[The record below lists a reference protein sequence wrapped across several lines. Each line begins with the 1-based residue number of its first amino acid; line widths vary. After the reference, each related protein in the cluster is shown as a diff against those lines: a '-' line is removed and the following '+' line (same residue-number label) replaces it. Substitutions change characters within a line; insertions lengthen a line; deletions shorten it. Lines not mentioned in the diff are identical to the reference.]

1 MRGTKKL
8 RGTGRRTWWLA
19 VFTLLLSATTAIPL
33 ISASPAEGSEEPP
46 AEKLPAPDFAEIE
59 REEREHAEW
68 LLTSEAKSQRD
79 ASRTAYTDLSAGEA
93 QSLLLEAF
101 PGRLKELNADP
112 ARFLSELEIEEPLGT
127 YGARVSVGEG
137 ESALLESAVP
147 VESDLGGEGKEPV
160 DLALE
165 ETGGDYVPQ
174 NPLTE
179 VELPGTAEEPIQLH
193 GGVEVALSASDDH
206 PAEPLGDKN
215 LFYPE
220 TDTATDTLV
229 APVSGGVE
237 VFEQLRSPE
246 SPEQLSFALN
256 LPAGASLRAKK
267 DGGAEVVSASE
278 AEIEEVPP
286 PSAVDAQGVEVP
298 VTMSV
303 EGDSLLLEVPHG
315 SREVAYPVLVD
326 PEFRDSPSF
335 GSGEWFPM
343 ETGGYILTNM
353 GSSLSAVSKGHVK
366 YGAETYGQW
375 VYTAPGETTYIEEA
389 AFSSIYYFL
398 NNCSTAQPHGYTGI
412 SQIGAKTFQGK
423 IYSNSSGAGYT
434 ASYSTGMVGGQGYRY
449 ATLGVGAGATSV
461 EIGCAHEL
469 YVGGVTALENDPE
482 APTINSVSGI
492 PSGWFDPAKAGSAT
506 ITATD
511 PGVGL
516 EYISI
521 GDGEVTNTDL
531 QHCSG
536 LSGNRCPRQLTW
548 KVNPPYVKGENTL
561 KVSAE
566 DALANSNHVTN
577 WSTPTK
583 VDTTAPAIDLS
594 GQFAEATD
602 EEGLKGEKNEASENQ
617 LPLPV
622 YNLAIKAT
630 DGNESGTPKERQSG
644 VKNIEVF
651 LDGVKQEVP
660 WKAQGCTQ
668 AQSSCKMEET
678 YQLKLAGLS
687 AKKHKLEVIAT
698 DQVGIPSKRPPIEF
712 EYVPATGIKDD
723 YVMQH
728 FPLPD
733 GEGSESEEE
742 DEGKQPELAVN
753 VVNGNLVYHQRD
765 VEAPG
770 AAVDLELERFYNSQL
785 PKEDSSEWGE
795 GWTLAQ
801 TPKLEPEETKE
812 EAPPRKASMLRTSG
826 TLARSFVLPTEPQEP
841 HFSSKLGAT
850 ITKGINGGYE
860 VADQSGKTANS
871 LAFNAAGRVTEL
883 RTPGYAKVEYGYES
897 GKLSEVAVRDPTVR
911 RVEPGEE
918 ESGGG
923 EAEGFEAPAYFGS
936 FGGENSG
943 PGKLSGPAAIATD
956 AKGNVWVADTG
967 NSRVQEFNSEGE
979 FLSQFGAEGANDGL
993 FSSPR
998 GIAVDAKGNVWVADT
1013 ISSRIQEF
1021 NSKGEF
1027 VRKFGSYGTG
1037 NGKFN
1042 SLQGLAADAEG
1053 HVWAVNAASGKSRVQ
1068 EFSSEGAYMAQFGTS
1083 GAENGQLK
1091 EPEGIAIDAKGNFW
1105 IADTGNNRVE
1115 EFNTKGEYVAKFG
1128 SLGSGNG
1135 QLKSPS
1141 ALAFDGEGNLWVTDA
1156 GNNRIEKFTPEG
1168 AYLAQLGTAGN
1179 GSGQFSEPHGI
1190 ATDAKGH
1197 LWIADTGN
1205 DRVQEATA
1213 SEFVRRFGGEGSEGG
1228 QLSEPSDAAFDSK
1241 GNLWVLD
1248 YGHNRV
1254 QEFGPEGKFLSEFG
1268 AKGTGDGLLLQPSGL
1283 AVDSA
1288 GNVWVADAGNY
1299 RIEEFNAKGE
1309 FIRKFGAKGTGNGK
1323 FTWLNDVAVDP
1334 EGRVW
1339 ALDDSNTVS
1348 RVEEFNSKG
1357 EYLAKFGS
1365 QGSANGQFWHPSSIV
1380 ADSKGNLWVGDST
1393 NYRVQEF
1400 NSKFEFIRKFGNG
1413 QGSGDGQFVAMHGV
1427 AIGPEGNV
1435 WVADS
1440 QNNRVEEF
1448 SGEGAYLGQFGTAGD
1463 NDGQFYWP
1471 GGVAVDAK
1479 GNVWVVDTR
1488 NDRVQEIAGSEFI
1501 RKFGG
1506 DGSEAGHLRR
1516 PEGVAVDPE
1525 GNVWVADTWHNR
1537 IQEFGPKGK
1546 FIRQFGA
1553 YGSANGL
1560 FASPHGIAIDAKG
1573 NLWVADTNNYR
1584 IQEFNSKGEFIRKF
1598 GSSGTENGQ
1607 FKSIEDVA
1615 VDAEGNLWTVDSN
1628 LARIQEFTPE
1638 GKFIRQFGTK
1648 GIGKSELES
1657 PEGIAVDSKGNVWV
1671 ANSNE
1676 ELYSDR
1682 IEEFTSTGEFIR
1694 TVGGQGTGN
1703 GQFKHPTDLS
1713 VDSEGNVWVVDSFN
1727 NRIQVFSPEGAY
1739 LDQFGT
1745 AGGGDGQLD
1754 APQGIDVGP
1763 EGNVWIA
1770 DTANDRLQRWQIPRL
1785 ALRHSSIYLS
1795 SVAEGGSGGGQ
1806 LEHPGDVAL
1815 DSEGNIW
1822 VTDEQN
1828 NRIEEF
1834 DEAGEFIEVF
1844 GKHVNESAVQ
1854 AGGSESEKNLCTA
1867 ASGNTCQAGEWGSG
1881 DGNLSRPTSLAIDA
1895 EGDIWV
1901 ADAANNRLERFAPDG
1916 KYLSKFGSEGS
1927 GKGQFLEPEGIAIDP
1942 HGNIWVSDTYNGRL
1956 QEFDEAGKF
1965 IRVAGSYGFEP
1976 GQIGEPTGIEIGPW
1990 GHVWVADWLADRVVE
2005 FDENGKFI
2013 RQFGTE
2019 GMANGQFE
2027 RPDGLTID
2035 DRGQLWVAD
2044 ESDRVQAFTEK
2055 GEYVGQ
2061 FGAKGS
2067 GEGQFKLGYPIGMS
2081 TDSNGNLWI
2090 ADSRNNRVQ
2099 QWGVY
2104 DYINADESPTVE
2116 DAPEVEIAESTEG
2129 LVESVEGKE
2138 AGQTSY
2144 AHKGEML
2151 TAVDGAK
2158 GETAYEYD
2166 GSERLTK
2173 VTLPNGTWGQ
2183 IQYDSIGR
2191 VKSVTVSIEG
2201 GKAKT
2206 THFEYS
2212 STPLRTV
2219 VEAEGEPTTTYDI
2232 GADGSVLRWW
2242 DAPSV
2247 PTIEEITGSLYA
2259 QRVEVNPEA
2268 TISPGDQTLVV
2279 PAFSIHGIASIQLI
2293 ANGNQLITEKTCKQ
2307 DYEVKGTECEH
2318 EELSWVTEAEN
2329 WPPGILQLEVIATD
2343 SEGHTSSERF
2353 SDNVP
2358 YVPPPDPEVPE
2369 PPKFSEVKHF
2379 REEYGLDLDLKG
2391 NEQAINERIF
2401 QLIADWHDPSTPPGE
2416 VARATDEKWGSPMRA
2431 ADAAELEYRE
2441 WFYNLDAERIDQWAE
2456 ETKPNSFA
2464 GYYIDHRAGGIMHI
2478 GFVDNQ
2484 AERLANLE
2492 ASLSLVA
2499 DERLQVYPVTPTFS
2513 YLSVQNATESV
2524 SNAVES
2530 NATLRNLVVDV
2541 RETGTGQAVHVGT
2554 SNVAEVEGI
2563 LNQIVGP
2570 NAPVVVEYDAGGGS
2584 LLSGRYRNAG
2594 RMRAGDAIFSRFF
2607 FEKTKPK
2614 KNSAC
2619 TAGFGAKDKVEEYGK
2634 KFWRLFV
2641 LTAGHCSEGN
2651 QSLPYPGKV
2660 AFFRSTDS
2668 DQENESHWKL
2678 VGSVARDAY
2687 HRNEK
2692 AITDAAAI
2700 ETTEDGIVPEGIWGW
2715 GGHLIPTEHAGRAR
2729 IGNTLCFSGIR
2740 HERPECGP
2748 IVARSIHWE
2757 APDRKVRGG
2766 YWVKFP
2772 VRALHGDSGAPVWRP
2787 VCRNS
2792 PNLSIGLVTAGRPD
2806 SLVETLVE
2814 PLLHPYRMPKGKVP
2828 GILDALKPLSLKQG
2842 KS

>member
-1 MRGTKKL
+1 MAVFAL
-8 RGTGRRTWWLA
+8 LLLA
-19 VFTLLLSATTAIPL
+19 VTTAPL
-33 ISASPAEGSEEPP
+33 IEASPAQGSEEPP
-46 AEKLPAPDFAEIE
+46 VEGPHAPDFAEIE
-59 REEREHAEW
+59 RAERERGEW
-68 LLTSEAKSQRD
+68 LLTPEAESQRE
-79 ASRTAYTDLSAGEA
+79 ASRTAYTNLSTSAA
-93 QSLLLEAF
+93 QGLLLESF
-101 PGRLKELNADP
+101 PDSLKRLNADP
-112 ARFLSELEIEEPLGT
+112 ARFLSELEIEESLGT
-127 YGARVSVGEG
+127 YEARVSTGED
-137 ESALLESAVP
+137 ETALVESAVP

-165 ETGGDYVPQ
+165 EESGGDFVPQ
-174 NPLTE
+174 NPLTK
-179 VELPGTAEEPIQLH
+179 VELPGAAEEPLQLQ
-193 GGVEVALSASDDH
+193 GGVEVALPASDDH
-206 PAEPLGDKN
+206 GAEPLGDKN
-215 LFYPE
+215 LFYPQ
-220 TDTATDTLV
+220 TDTSTDTLL
-229 APVSGGVE
+229 APVAGGVE

-246 SPEQLSFALN
+246 SPEQFSFAIS
-256 LPAGASLRAKK
+256 LPPGASLRESEE
-267 DGGAEVVSASE
+267 GTGAEVISASE
-278 AEIEEVPP
+278 ETIESVPA
-286 PSAVDAQGVEVP
+286 PSAVDAQGTEVP

-303 EGDSLLLEVPHG
+303 EGDSLLLEVPHR
-315 SREVAYPVLVD
+315 SRDVAYPLLLD
-326 PEFRDSPSF
+326 PEFLTDSPSF
-335 GSGEWFPM
+335 VSGEWFPSA
-343 ETGGYILTNM
+343 TADYTLTNM

-366 YGAETYGQW
+366 YGAGTFGQW

-389 AFSSIYYFL
+389 AFSPVYFFI
-398 NNCSTAQPHGYTGI
+398 NNCATAQPYGYTGI
-412 SQIGAKTFQGK
+412 TQGSSKTFKGGL
-423 IYSNSSGAGYT
+423 YSGTNGYLER
-434 ASYSTGMVGGQGYRY
+434 YSTGVVGGLGYRY
-449 ATLGVGAGATSV
+449 AVIGVGVGEKAV

-469 YVGGVTALENDPE
+469 YSGGVTVRENDPE
-482 APTINSVSGI
+482 PPTISSVSGV
-492 PSGWFDPAKAGSAT
+492 PSGWFDSAKAGAAT
-506 ITATD
+506 IVATD

-521 GDGEVTNTDL
+521 TDGEVTNTNL

-548 KVNPPYVKGENTL
+548 PVNPPYVKGESTL

-566 DALANSNHVTN
+566 DALANSKHVTN

-602 EEGLKGEKNEASENQ
+602 EEGFKGEENEASENQ

-630 DGNESGTPKERQSG
+630 DGNESGTAKERQSG

-668 AQSSCKMEET
+668 PQGSCKMEET
-678 YQLKLAGLS
+678 YQLKLVGLAAGE
-687 AKKHKLEVIAT
+687 HKLEVIAT
-698 DQVGIPSKRPPIEF
+698 DQVDISGKRPIEF

-728 FPLPD
+728 FLLPD

-742 DEGKQPELAVN
+742 EEEGKGPELAVN

-765 VEAPG
+765 VEVSG

-785 PKEDSSEWGE
+785 PEEENSEWGE

-812 EAPPRKASMLRTSG
+812 EAPPQKASMLRTSG
-826 TLARSFVLPTEPQEP
+826 TLARAFSLPTEPQEP
-841 HFSSKLGAT
+841 HFASKLGAT

-871 LAFNAAGRVTEL
+871 LAFNASGRLTEE
-883 RTPGYAKVEYGYES
+883 RTPGYAKIEYGYKS
-897 GKLSEVAVRDPTVR
+897 GKLSEVAVHDPTVR
-911 RVEPGEE
+911 RTEAVEE
-918 ESGGG
+918 ESGGEEG
-923 EAEGFEAPAYFGS
+923 AGFEAPAYFGS
-936 FGGENSG
+936 FGGESSG
-943 PGKLSGPAAIATD
+943 PGRLAAPAGVATD
-956 AKGNVWVADTG
+956 SEGNVWAADTG
-967 NSRVQEFNSEGE
+967 HSRVQEFNSKGE
-979 FLSQFGAEGANDGL
+979 FLSQFGAGGANDGL
-993 FSSPR
+993 FYSPR
-998 GIAVDAKGNVWVADT
+998 GLAIDSKGNIWVADAL
-1013 ISSRIQEF
+1013 SSRVQEF

-1027 VRKFGSYGTG
+1027 IRKFGSSGTG

-1042 SLQGLAADAEG
+1042 SLQGVAVDPEG
-1053 HVWAVNAASGKSRVQ
+1053 HVWAVNGSSGKSRVQ
-1068 EFSSEGAYMAQFGTS
+1068 EFSAEGTYITQFGIS
-1083 GAENGQLK
+1083 GTEDGQLK
-1091 EPEGIAIDAKGNFW
+1091 EPRGIAIDPKGNIW
-1105 IADTGNNRVE
+1105 IADTENNRIQ
-1115 EFNTKGEYVAKFG
+1115 EFNSKGEFIRKFG

-1141 ALAFDGEGNLWVTDA
+1141 ALAIDSEGNVWVTDA
-1156 GNNRIEKFTPEG
+1156 GNNRIEEFSST
-1168 AYLAQLGTAGN
+1168 GTYISQVGTVGN
-1179 GSGQFSEPHGI
+1179 KANQFAEPQGI
-1190 ATDAKGH
+1190 ALDAKGG
-1197 LWIADTGN
+1197 LWVADTGN
-1205 DRVQEATA
+1205 DRVQELSAG
-1213 SEFVRRFGGEGSEGG
+1213 EFVRRFGGEGSEGG
-1228 QLSEPSDAAFDSK
+1228 QLSHPSDTAVDPN

-1248 YGHNRV
+1248 QWHNRV
-1254 QEFGPEGKFLSEFG
+1254 QEFDPEGKFLNEFG
-1268 AKGTGDGLLLQPSGL
+1268 AKGSDDGLLLQPSGL
-1283 AVDSA
+1283 GVDSE

-1299 RIEEFNAKGE
+1299 RIEEFNSKGE
-1309 FIRKFGAKGTGNGK
+1309 FVRKFGSKGTGNGK

-1334 EGRVW
+1334 QGRVW
-1339 ALDDSNTVS
+1339 AIDDSSTIS
-1348 RVEEFNSKG
+1348 RIEEFNSKG

-1365 QGSANGQFWHPSSIV
+1365 SYGSANGQFWHPHSIT
-1380 ADSKGNLWVGDST
+1380 ADSKGNIWVADSI

-1400 NSKFEFIRKFGNG
+1400 NSKFEFVRKFGNG
-1413 QGSGDGQFVAMHGV
+1413 QGSGNGQFVEMRGV
-1427 AIGPEGNV
+1427 TVGPEGNV

-1440 QNNRVEEF
+1440 QNNRVQEF
-1448 SGEGAYLGQFGTAGD
+1448 SGEGTYLGQFGTVGN

-1471 GGVAVDAK
+1471 EGVAVDAK
-1479 GNVWVVDTR
+1479 GNVWVADAQ
-1488 NDRVQEIAGSEFI
+1488 NNRVQEIAGSEFI

-1506 DGSEAGHLRR
+1506 GNSGAGQLSD
-1516 PEGVAVDPE
+1516 PEGVAADSE
-1525 GNVWVADTWHNR
+1525 GNVWVADTSHAR
-1537 IQEFGPKGK
+1537 IQEFDAQGK
-1546 FIRQFGA
+1546 FIQEFGSF
-1553 YGSANGL
+1553 GTTDGL
-1560 FASPHGIAIDAKG
+1560 FYSPHGIAIDANDNVWVADSGNHRLQEFDPKGDFIRKVGNKGKEGGQFESLEDVTVDVEG
-1573 NLWVADTNNYR
+1573 NLWTVDSSPPRVQEFNKEGKFLKQFVFGNGSGNGEFEYPEGIAIDANGNIWVSDSFNGNPHDR
-1584 IQEFNSKGEFIRKF
+1584 IQELNSKGEFIRK
-1598 GSSGTENGQ
+1598 
-1607 FKSIEDVA
+1607 
-1615 VDAEGNLWTVDSN
+1615 
-1628 LARIQEFTPE
+1628 
-1638 GKFIRQFGTK
+1638 
-1648 GIGKSELES
+1648 
-1657 PEGIAVDSKGNVWV
+1657 
-1671 ANSNE
+1671 
-1676 ELYSDR
+1676 
-1682 IEEFTSTGEFIR
+1682 
-1694 TVGGQGTGN
+1694 VGGEGTGN
-1703 GQFKHPTDLS
+1703 SQFKHPTDLS
-1713 VDSEGNVWVVDSFN
+1713 FDLEGNLWVVDTIN
-1727 NRIQVFSPEGAY
+1727 DRIQVFSSEGAY
-1739 LDQFGT
+1739 LGQFGA
-1745 AGGGDGQLD
+1745 AGANDGQFDAPMGIALD
-1754 APQGIDVGP
+1754 A

-1795 SVAEGGSGGGQ
+1795 SVAAVGSGGGQ

-1834 DEAGEFIEVF
+1834 DEAGEFLEAF
-1844 GKHVNESAVQ
+1844 GKNVNESAVQ

-1867 ASGNTCQAGEWGSG
+1867 ASGDACQAGEWGSG
-1881 DGNLSRPTSLAIDA
+1881 NGYLSRPTSLAIDA
-1895 EGDIWV
+1895 AGDIWV
-1901 ADAANNRLERFAPDG
+1901 ADAANDRLEKFSPDG
-1916 KYLSKFGSEGS
+1916 KYLSKFGSYGEGA
-1927 GKGQFLEPEGIAIDP
+1927 GQFFEPEGIALDAN
-1942 HGNIWVSDTYNGRL
+1942 GNIWVSDTYNGRL

-1965 IRVAGSYGFEP
+1965 IRVAGSYGFNP
-1976 GQIGEPTGIEIGPW
+1976 GQLGEPTGIDIGPW
-1990 GHVWVADWLADRVVE
+1990 GHIWVADWLGDRVVE

-2019 GMANGQFE
+2019 GTANGQFS

-2035 DRGQLWVAD
+2035 DRGELWVAD

-2061 FGAKGS
+2061 FGSKGS

-2081 TDSNGNLWI
+2081 TDSKGNLWI
-2090 ADSRNNRVQ
+2090 TDSRNNRVQ

-2104 DYINADESPTVE
+2104 DYINADEPPTVE
-2116 DAPEVEIAESTEG
+2116 DAPEVEVAESAGG
-2129 LVESVEGKE
+2129 LVEGVEGEE

-2144 AHKGEML
+2144 AHKGQML
-2151 TAVDGAK
+2151 TAVDGPK

-2212 STPLRTV
+2212 SAPLRTV

-2247 PTIEEITGSLYA
+2247 PAIEEITGSLYT

-2279 PAFSIHGIASIQLI
+2279 PAFSVHGIASIQLI

-2329 WPPGILQLEVIATD
+2329 WPPGILQLEAIATD
-2343 SEGHTSSERF
+2343 SEGHSSSERF

-2369 PPKFSEVKHF
+2369 PPKFSEVKKF

-2401 QLIADWHDPSTPPGE
+2401 QLIADWHDPSTPQGE
-2416 VARATDEKWGSPMRA
+2416 VARATQEKWGVPLRA

-2441 WFYNLDAERIDQWAE
+2441 WFYNLDAERIDQWVE
-2456 ETKPNSFA
+2456 ETKPSSFA

-2484 AERLANLE
+2484 AERLASLE

-2499 DERLQVYPVTPTFS
+2499 DERLQVYPVTPTTS

-2524 SNAVES
+2524 LNAIES

-2541 RETGTGQAVHVGT
+2541 RETGTGQAVHVRT
-2554 SNVAEVEGI
+2554 PNVAEVEGI
-2563 LNQIVGP
+2563 LNQMVDP
-2570 NAPVVVEYDAGGGS
+2570 NTPVIVEYDAGGGS
-2584 LLSGRYRNAG
+2584 LLSGRYRNTG

-2607 FEKTKPK
+2607 FGKTKPK
-2614 KNSAC
+2614 ENSKC
-2619 TAGFGAKDKVEEYGK
+2619 TAGFGAKEKVEENGK

-2651 QSLPYPGKV
+2651 ESLPYPSKV

-2668 DQENESHWKL
+2668 DPENESHWKP

-2687 HRNEK
+2687 HRSGK

-2700 ETTEDGIVPEGIWGW
+2700 EVTEGGIVPEGIWGW
-2715 GGHLIPTEHAGRAR
+2715 GGNLIPTAQAGRAR
-2729 IGNTLCFSGIR
+2729 IGNTLCYSGVFTE
-2740 HERPECGP
+2740 HPECGP
-2748 IVARSIHWE
+2748 IVARSVHWTGGGDGK
-2757 APDRKVRGG
+2757 ARGG
-2766 YWVKFP
+2766 YWVDFSKH
-2772 VRALHGDSGAPVWRP
+2772 ASHGDSGAPVWRP

-2792 PNLSIGLVTAGRPD
+2792 PYLSVGLVTAGRPS
-2806 SLVETLVE
+2806 SLAETLVE
-2814 PLLHPYRMPKGKVP
+2814 PLLHPYRMPSEAVP
-2828 GILDALKPLSLKQG
+2828 GILDALGHISLKHG
-2842 KS
+2842 SSG